1 MRLQMA
7 RNEAPTLHLKL
18 RLSPAKTRPDSN
30 RRQRRH
36 SLMAAAAAPLLATE
50 QQQCA
55 TEELQSAHL
64 PQARAHLQQGWL
76 PRGLVRRRVRRALLP
91 TPLLSRPS
99 SRRSLVTQSAPSQPH

>member
-7 RNEAPTLHLKL
+7 RNEVPTLHLTL

-30 RRQRRH
+30 HRPRKH
-36 SLMAAAAAPLLATE
+36 SLMAAAAVPSLATE
-50 QQQCA
+50 QQQRA
-55 TEELQSAHL
+55 MEELQPAHL

-76 PRGLVRRRVRRALLP
+76 PRGLVRRRALLP